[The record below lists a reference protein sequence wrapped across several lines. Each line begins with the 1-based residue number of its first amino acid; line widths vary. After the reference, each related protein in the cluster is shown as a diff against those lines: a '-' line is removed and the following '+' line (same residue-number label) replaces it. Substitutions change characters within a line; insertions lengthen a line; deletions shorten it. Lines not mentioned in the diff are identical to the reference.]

1 MSGLFQNI
9 SSTNFNYP
17 NRELFYIRS
26 IIFQSTNLDYFDQ
39 PAKCDCDRSQSDRLV
54 FPNFGRTSINSALL
68 ILTWLQQRKCK
79 IDERQA
85 TAKEMYSNSYI

>member
-17 NRELFYIRS
+17 NRELFEIKDQKY
-26 IIFQSTNLDYFDQ
+26 FNLDYFDQ

-85 TAKEMYSNSYI
+85 TAKEMYFNSYI